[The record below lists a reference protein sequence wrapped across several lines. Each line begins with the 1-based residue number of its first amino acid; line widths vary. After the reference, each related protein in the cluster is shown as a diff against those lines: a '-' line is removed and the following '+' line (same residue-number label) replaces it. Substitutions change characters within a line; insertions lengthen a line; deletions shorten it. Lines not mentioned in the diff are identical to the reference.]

1 MICKL
6 RGGWESFLSV
16 IPSGSMSSELC
27 SSGASASLLLLC
39 PLTQGISHCCWGRE
53 GVDLSEG
60 QLSQHVCLSPLQSLE
75 LEFADDFQARILA
88 TQPSV
93 TSASRTQFF
102 LQLSPS
108 HFYLLQYKQ
117 GLLSHLRDF
126 QQVPET
132 DVLGRGPSAAE
143 HPSGCWASWHVLN
156 ISVTLGIMAQKPVA
170 GQLFPSL

>member
-1 MICKL
+1 MKDSSL
-6 RGGWESFLSV
+6 R
-16 IPSGSMSSELC
+16 M
-27 SSGASASLLLLC
+27 
-39 PLTQGISHCCWGRE
+39 
-53 GVDLSEG
+53 
-60 QLSQHVCLSPLQSLE
+60 CLSHLQSME

-108 HFYLLQYKQ
+108 HFSLLQYKQ

-132 DVLGRGPSAAE
+132 DGPGAGPSAAE
-143 HPSGCWASWHVLN
+143 HPSNCWASWQVLK
-156 ISVTLGIMAQKPVA
+156 ILVTLGIMAQKPVA
-170 GQLFPSL
+170 VQLLPSLSELGLFCF